1 MINQLSDK
9 LQEDPSSINT
19 IKEQLR
25 DFNKTSKSPEFA
37 KLQKN
42 IKTQELEQSKIKDA
56 NKLTTYQN
64 LLSYLETTDESKAT
78 INKDVFKALQSPLY
92 AANDNELL
100 ECVVKL
106 ELIAKIDPPAS
117 DKPLKQKLSL
127 EMLQDKFSGKS
138 TSNDEIKDLLIKFI
152 NNLQSKKINSNE
164 LKLWKRMN
172 EVFDKIIS
180 QLP

>member
-42 IKTQELEQSKIKDA
+42 IKAQELEQSKIKDA

-64 LLSYLETTDESKAT
+64 LLSYLETTDENKAT

-92 AANDNELL
+92 TANDNELL

>member
-1 MINQLSDK
+1 M
-9 LQEDPSSINT
+9 
-19 IKEQLR
+19 
-25 DFNKTSKSPEFA
+25 
-37 KLQKN
+37 
-42 IKTQELEQSKIKDA
+42 DA
-56 NKLTTYQN
+56 NKLKTYQN
-64 LLSYLETTDESKAT
+64 LLSYLETTDENNVI
-78 INKDVFKALQSPLY
+78 INKDIFKALQSPLY
-92 AANDNELL
+92 VANDNVLL